1 MRIDKNIYK
10 QYIAVLEEE
19 LVPALGCTEPTCIA
33 YAAALTAGC
42 LGGMP
47 DHLVVES
54 SGNIIKNVKG
64 AVVPN
69 SGGLKGLE
77 AAACWGRLEVIR
89 N

>member
-1 MRIDKNIYK
+1 MKIDKNIYK

-42 LGGMP
+42 LGVLIG
-47 DHLVVES
+47 
-54 SGNIIKNVKG
+54 KG
-64 AVVPN
+64 HQN
-69 SGGLKGLE
+69 
-77 AAACWGRLEVIR
+77 

>member
-54 SGNIIKNVKG
+54 S
-64 AVVPN
+64 
-69 SGGLKGLE
+69 
-77 AAACWGRLEVIR
+77 
-89 N
+89 